1 MELVVTS
8 CFICMTID
16 VFDINAQN
24 GSGVRMFIDEDTV
37 IKPHRPHCMTAGEP
51 GEIYV
56 IDHPMF
62 YGYKRLKVMVI
73 DCTEAKFNV
82 KKTVKI
88 NTKLCHKM
96 TYVPTPHKIL
106 VLNNP
111 FGDKPSVKAVSCE
124 SWNILW
130 TVAGP
135 VNGRELSPYGLVFSP
150 GHDSLFVGDYCRVV
164 VLSLGDGSVRQVVGF
179 SGMGMIQGLS
189 LHNNNKQLIVLD
201 VNNKQLIVL
210 DVNAESRFRVSFRDL
225 Y

>member
-8 CFICMTID
+8 CFICRTID
-16 VFDINAQN
+16 VFDINPQD
-24 GSGVRMFIDEDTV
+24 GSGGVRMRTRVFTDEETV

-56 IDHPMF
+56 IDHPTF

-73 DCTEAKFNV
+73 DCTEAKFKV

-88 NTKLCHKM
+88 NTKLCHKI
-96 TYVPTPHKIL
+96 TYVPAPHKLL

-111 FGDKPSVKAVSCE
+111 FGEKPSVKAVSCE
-124 SWNILW
+124 SWDVLW
-130 TVAGP
+130 TVTGP
-135 VNGRELSPYGLVFSP
+135 MEGREISPYGLLFSP
-150 GHDSLFVGDYCRVV
+150 GHESLFVGDYCRVV
-164 VLSLGDGSVRQVVGF
+164 VLSPGDGSVRQVVGF

-189 LHNNNKQLIVLD
+189 LHNNNKQLFVLD
-201 VNNKQLIVL
+201 VNH
-210 DVNAESRFRVSFRDL
+210 ESKFRVSFWDL